1 MMELLSPAG
10 GFDSLVAAVQTG
22 ADAVYM
28 GFGAFNARRSAK
40 NFTDEEFAS
49 AVAYCHLRGV
59 RVFLTLNTLLTDR
72 ELAQAADALK
82 KACAMGVDAILVQDW
97 GLLTLAREIVPDVPL
112 HASTQMSLF
121 TLGGAN
127 EAAALGMERVVL
139 ARELNRDEV
148 REICTGCPAEIE
160 IFVHGA
166 LCMCYSGQCEMS
178 AVVGERSGNRGA
190 CAQPCRLPY
199 GVDGPCR
206 GGHPLSLKDANL
218 SAYLAEMDEI
228 GVDCL
233 KLEGRMKRPEYVA
246 VVTGIYRRLMD
257 EKRRPTAE
265 ESRRLEQA
273 FSRSGFTDGYWLGK
287 KGPQMF
293 GIRPENAPE
302 PKELFT
308 EVREQYENGRE
319 NRRIPVSLAI
329 RVQAGKP
336 VSLAVACQSNNGLM
350 NVWAQGPV
358 PETARSR
365 ALTAEELRER
375 LSKTG
380 GTVFT
385 VEQFRAELD
394 DGLMLPASVINGL
407 RRDALEGLKQRL
419 EQDWFLRRMSPWQ
432 KEELRQGRDPHV
444 RRVLEAA
451 ALPEAPKPPADMGFT
466 CSVLKAEQ
474 VTAALLAEK
483 PAVVYVPI
491 EELERLDAGLDWGG
505 TELCAV
511 LPRVFRT
518 ADETPL
524 RQLLERHPE
533 ASSVSI
539 GNLGHLPIVRGLGR
553 TLRGDCGLNIFNS
566 RALLFWREQG
576 LDSAAV
582 SFELRWQQIRDL
594 KKHLPCEAIVYGRLP
609 LMVTENCV
617 TRCGTGC
624 THGAGSVLTDRT
636 GAQFPVTCIYG
647 CRCEIQNSRTLFL
660 ADKPEMR
667 RCGLT
672 YGRLRFTTE
681 TPEQCAA
688 VLRRYQG
695 CGDWSPDDLTRGLF
709 YRGVE

>member
-10 GFDSLVAAVQTG
+10 GLDSLIAAVQTG

-72 ELAQAADALK
+72 ELEQAAESLR
-82 KACAMGVDAILVQDW
+82 KASDMGVDAILVQDW

-127 EAAALGMERVVL
+127 EAAALGLERVVL
-139 ARELNRDEV
+139 ARELARDEI
-148 REICTGCPAEIE
+148 REICAGCPAQIE
-160 IFVHGA
+160 VFAHGA

-199 GVDGPCR
+199 GVNGPCR

-218 SAYLAEMDEI
+218 SAYLAEMEAM
-228 GVDCL
+228 GVACL

-246 VVTGIYRRLMD
+246 VVTGIYRRLLD
-257 EKRRPTAE
+257 EKRQPTAE

-293 GIRPENAPE
+293 GTRPENAPE
-302 PKELFT
+302 PKELFAKA
-308 EVREQYENGRE
+308 REMYENGRE
-319 NRRIPVSLAI
+319 NRKIPVSLAI

-451 ALPEAPKPPADMGFT
+451 ALPEAPEPPAAMRFT
-466 CSVLKAEQ
+466 CSVQKAEQ

-483 PAVVYVPI
+483 PAAVYVPV
-491 EELERLDAGLDWGG
+491 EELERLGPELDWGE

-511 LPRVFRT
+511 LPRIFRT

-524 RQLLERHPE
+524 RRLLEQHPE
-533 ASSVSI
+533 ASAVAI
-539 GNLGHLPIVRGLGR
+539 GNLGHLPIVRGLNR
-553 TLRGDCGLNIFNS
+553 TLRGDFGLNIFNS
-566 RALLFWREQG
+566 RALLFWQG
-576 LDSAAV
+576 QELASATV
-582 SFELRWQQIRDL
+582 SFELRWQQVRDL
-594 KKHLPCEAIVYGRLP
+594 RKYLPCEAIIYGRLP

-617 TRCGTGC
+617 TRCSVGC

-636 GAQFPVTCIYG
+636 GARFPVLCGYG
-647 CRCEIQNSRTLFL
+647 CRCEIQNSKTLFL

-681 TPEQCAA
+681 TPEQCVQ
-688 VLRRYQG
+688 VLQRYQNG
-695 CGDWSPDDLTRGLF
+695 GSWTPEDLTRGLF

>member
-10 GFDSLVAAVQTG
+10 SFDALIAAVQAG

-28 GFGAFNARRSAK
+28 GFGAFNARRGAK

-49 AVAYCHLRGV
+49 AVSYCHLRGV

-72 ELAQAADALK
+72 ELVQAADALK
-82 KACAMGVDAILVQDW
+82 KASAMGVDAILVQDW
-97 GLLTLAREIVPDVPL
+97 GLLALAREMAPDVPL

-139 ARELNRDEV
+139 ARELSRHEV
-148 REICTGCPAEIE
+148 REICAGCPAEIE
-160 IFVHGA
+160 VFVHGA

-199 GVDGPCR
+199 GVNGPCR
-206 GGHPLSLKDANL
+206 NGHPLSLKDANL
-218 SAYLAEMDEI
+218 SAYLAEMDEM
-228 GVDCL
+228 GVACL

-246 VVTGIYRRLMD
+246 VVTGIYRRLID

-265 ESRRLEQA
+265 ESRQLELA
-273 FSRSGFTDGYWLGK
+273 FSRSGFTDGYWQDR

-293 GIRPENAPE
+293 GTRPENAPE
-302 PKELFT
+302 PKELFAKA
-308 EVREQYENGRE
+308 REMYENGRE
-319 NRRIPVSLAI
+319 NRKIPVNLRLLVRRNEPVRLSGACAVHGGVAI
-329 RVQAGKP
+329 AMGTG
-336 VSLAVACQSNNGLM
+336 A
-350 NVWAQGPV
+350 V
-358 PETARSR
+358 PEEARNR
-365 ALTAEELRER
+365 AVTEEELRQR

-385 VEQFRAELD
+385 ADRVEIELD
-394 DGLMLPASVINGL
+394 EGLMVPASAVNSL
-407 RRDALEGLKQRL
+407 RRELLDELAARRTDLPTRRELPVPPLPDA
-419 EQDWFLRRMSPWQ
+419 P
-432 KEELRQGRDPHV
+432 EEA
-444 RRVLEAA
+444 ESMA
-451 ALPEAPKPPADMGFT
+451 FT
-466 CSVLKAEQ
+466 CSVRKAEQ

-483 PAVVYVPI
+483 PAAVYVPV
-491 EELERLDAGLDWGG
+491 EELDRLDPALDWNGV
-505 TELCAV
+505 ELCAV

-518 ADETPL
+518 ADEALL
-524 RQLLERHPE
+524 RQTLERHPE
-533 ASSVSI
+533 AASAAV
-539 GNLGHLPIVRGLGR
+539 GNLGHLPVVRGLDR
-553 TLRGDCGLNIFNS
+553 TLRGDFGLNIFNS
-566 RALLFWREQG
+566 RALRFWQEQG
-576 LDSAAV
+576 LASATV

-594 KKHLPCEAIVYGRLP
+594 KKYIPCEAIVYGRLP

-617 TRCGTGC
+617 TRCSVGC

-636 GAQFPVTCIYG
+636 GAQFPVTCGYG

-667 RCGLT
+667 QCGLA

-681 TPEQCAA
+681 TPEQCVT
-688 VLRRYQG
+688 VLRRHRQG
-695 CGDWSPDDLTRGLF
+695 GDWTPEDLTRGLF

>member
-10 GFDSLVAAVQTG
+10 GFDSLIAAVQTG

-49 AVAYCHLRGV
+49 AVSYCHLRGV

-72 ELAQAADALK
+72 ELVQAADALK

-121 TLGGAN
+121 TLGSAN

-148 REICTGCPAEIE
+148 REICAGCPAEIE
-160 IFVHGA
+160 IFIHGA

-199 GVDGPCR
+199 GVNGPCR
-206 GGHPLSLKDANL
+206 SGHPLSLKDANL
-218 SAYLAEMDEI
+218 SAYLSEMAEM
-228 GVDCL
+228 GVACL

-246 VVTGIYRRLMD
+246 VITGIYRRLLD

-265 ESRRLEQA
+265 EARQLEQA

-293 GIRPENAPE
+293 GTRPENTPE
-302 PKELFT
+302 PKDLFA
-308 EVREQYENGRE
+308 EARAQYENGRE
-319 NRRIPVSLAI
+319 NRKIPVSLSI

-336 VSLAVACQSNNGLM
+336 VSLAASCVGNNGAVS
-350 NVWAQGPV
+350 VWAQGGE
-358 PETARSR
+358 PEAARNR
-365 ALTAEELRER
+365 ALTETELRER

-380 GTVFT
+380 GTVFEVST
-385 VEQFRAELD
+385 IHVELD
-394 DGLMLPASVINGL
+394 DGLMLPASAINGL
-407 RRDALEGLKQRL
+407 RRELLDELAA
-419 EQDWFLRRMSPWQ
+419 RREDIP
-432 KEELRQGRDPHV
+432 P

-451 ALPEAPKPPADMGFT
+451 ALPDAPEPPKQMRFT

-483 PAVVYVPI
+483 PAIVYVPI
-491 EELERLDAGLDWGG
+491 EEVERLDAGLDWGE

-518 ADETPL
+518 ADEPVL
-524 RQLLERHPE
+524 RQLLAQHPE
-533 ASSVSI
+533 AAAVSI

-553 TLRGDCGLNIFNS
+553 TLRGDFGLNIFNS
-566 RALLFWREQG
+566 RALLFWQEQG
-576 LDSAAV
+576 LSSATA
-582 SFELRWQQIRDL
+582 SFELRWQQVRDL
-594 KKHLPCEAIVYGRLP
+594 NKHLPCEAIVYGRLP
-609 LMVTENCV
+609 LMVMENCV
-617 TRCGTGC
+617 TRCNVGC

-636 GAQFPVTCIYG
+636 GAQFPVTCGYG

-660 ADKPEMR
+660 ADKPEMH

-688 VLRRYQG
+688 VLRRYKDG
-695 CGDWSPDDLTRGLF
+695 GDWTPDDMTRGLF

>member
-10 GFDSLVAAVQTG
+10 SFDALIAAVQAG

-49 AVAYCHLRGV
+49 AVSYCHLRGV

-72 ELAQAADALK
+72 ELVQAEDALK
-82 KACAMGVDAILVQDW
+82 KASAMGVDAILVQDW
-97 GLLTLAREIVPDVPL
+97 GLLALAREMVPDVPL

-139 ARELNRDEV
+139 ARELSRHEV
-148 REICTGCPAEIE
+148 REICAGCPAEIE
-160 IFVHGA
+160 VFVHGA

-199 GVDGPCR
+199 GVNGPCR
-206 GGHPLSLKDANL
+206 NGHPLSLKDANL
-218 SAYLAEMDEI
+218 SAYLAEMDEM
-228 GVDCL
+228 GVACL

-246 VVTGIYRRLMD
+246 VVTGIYRRLID

-265 ESRRLEQA
+265 ESRQLELA
-273 FSRSGFTDGYWLGK
+273 FSRSGFTDGYWQGR

-293 GIRPENAPE
+293 GTRPENAPE
-302 PKELFT
+302 PKDLFAKA
-308 EVREQYENGRE
+308 RERYENGQE
-319 NRRIPVSLAI
+319 NRKIPVNLRLLVRRNEPVRLSGACAVHRGVAI
-329 RVQAGKP
+329 AMGTG
-336 VSLAVACQSNNGLM
+336 A
-350 NVWAQGPV
+350 V
-358 PETARSR
+358 PEEARNR
-365 ALTAEELRER
+365 AVTEEELRQR

-385 VEQFRAELD
+385 ADRVEIELD
-394 DGLMLPASVINGL
+394 EGLMVPASAVNSLRRELLDELAARRTDLPA
-407 RRDALEGLKQRL
+407 RRELPAPPLPDAPEGAESL
-419 EQDWFLRRMSPWQ
+419 
-432 KEELRQGRDPHV
+432 
-444 RRVLEAA
+444 A
-451 ALPEAPKPPADMGFT
+451 FT
-466 CSVLKAEQ
+466 CSVRKAEQ
-474 VTAALLAEK
+474 VTAALLAET
-483 PAVVYVPI
+483 PAAVYVPV
-491 EELERLDAGLDWGG
+491 EELDRLDPALDWNGV
-505 TELCAV
+505 ELCAV

-518 ADETPL
+518 ADEAPL
-524 RQLLERHPE
+524 RQTLERHPE
-533 ASSVSI
+533 AASAAV
-539 GNLGHLPIVRGLGR
+539 GNLGHLPIVRGLDR
-553 TLRGDCGLNIFNS
+553 TLRGDFGLNIFNS
-566 RALLFWREQG
+566 RALRFWQEQG
-576 LDSAAV
+576 LASATV

-594 KKHLPCEAIVYGRLP
+594 KKYIPCEAIVYGRLP

-617 TRCGTGC
+617 TRCSVGC

-636 GAQFPVTCIYG
+636 GAQFPVTCGYG

-660 ADKPEMR
+660 TDKPEMR
-667 RCGLT
+667 QCGLA

-681 TPEQCAA
+681 APDQCVT
-688 VLRRYQG
+688 VLRRHRQG
-695 CGDWSPDDLTRGLF
+695 GDWTPEDLTRGLF

>member
-10 GFDSLVAAVQTG
+10 GFDSLIAAVQTG

-49 AVAYCHLRGV
+49 AVSYCHLRGV

-97 GLLTLAREIVPDVPL
+97 GLLTLAQEIVPDVPL

-148 REICTGCPAEIE
+148 REICAGCPAEIE
-160 IFVHGA
+160 IFIHGA

-218 SAYLAEMDEI
+218 SAYLVEMDKM
-228 GVDCL
+228 GVACL

-246 VVTGIYRRLMD
+246 VITGIYRRLLD

-265 ESRRLEQA
+265 EARQLEQA

-293 GIRPENAPE
+293 GTRPENAPE
-302 PKELFT
+302 PKELFA
-308 EVREQYENGRE
+308 EARAQYENGRE
-319 NRRIPVSLAI
+319 NRKIPVNL
-329 RVQAGKP
+329 RLTVRRGEP
-336 VSLAVACQSNNGLM
+336 VRLGGACAVHGGAAFATSTG
-350 NVWAQGPV
+350 AV
-358 PETARSR
+358 PEEARTR
-365 ALTAEELRER
+365 AVTAEELRQR

-385 VEQFRAELD
+385 ADRIEIELD
-394 DGLMLPASVINGL
+394 EGLMVPASVINGL
-407 RRDALEGLKQRL
+407 RRELLDELAA
-419 EQDWFLRRMSPWQ
+419 RR
-432 KEELRQGRDPHV
+432 EDIPH
-444 RRVLEAA
+444 RRVLAAA
-451 ALPEAPKPPADMGFT
+451 ALPEAPEPPKTMRFT
-466 CSVLKAEQ
+466 CSVLKAQQ

-491 EELERLDAGLDWGG
+491 EELERLDAGLDWGE

-511 LPRVFRT
+511 LPRIFRT
-518 ADETPL
+518 ADEPVL
-524 RQLLERHPE
+524 RQLLARHPE
-533 ASSVSI
+533 ATAVAV

-553 TLRGDCGLNIFNS
+553 TLRGDFGLNIFNS

-576 LDSAAV
+576 LSSATA
-582 SFELRWQQIRDL
+582 SFELRWQQVRDL
-594 KKHLPCEAIVYGRLP
+594 NKHLPCEAIVYGRLP
-609 LMVTENCV
+609 LMVMENCV
-617 TRCGTGC
+617 TRCNVGC

-636 GAQFPVTCIYG
+636 GAQFPVTCGYG
-647 CRCEIQNSRTLFL
+647 CRCEVQNSRTLFL
-660 ADKPEMR
+660 ADKPEMH

-688 VLRRYQG
+688 VLRRYKDG
-695 CGDWSPDDLTRGLF
+695 GDWTPDDMTRGLF

>member
-1 MMELLSPAG
+1 MTELLSPAG
-10 GFDSLVAAVQTG
+10 GFDSLIAAVQTG

-49 AVAYCHLRGV
+49 AVSYCHLRGV

-72 ELAQAADALK
+72 ELVQAADALK

-97 GLLTLAREIVPDVPL
+97 GLLTLAREVVPDVPL

-148 REICTGCPAEIE
+148 REICAGCPAEIE
-160 IFVHGA
+160 IFIHGA

-199 GVDGPCR
+199 GVNGPCR
-206 GGHPLSLKDANL
+206 SGHPLSLKDANL
-218 SAYLAEMDEI
+218 SAYLGEMAEM
-228 GVDCL
+228 GVACL

-246 VVTGIYRRLMD
+246 VITGIYRRLLD

-265 ESRRLEQA
+265 EARQLEQA

-293 GIRPENAPE
+293 GTRPENTPE
-302 PKELFT
+302 PKDLFA
-308 EVREQYENGRE
+308 EARAQYENGRE
-319 NRRIPVSLAI
+319 NRKIPVNL
-329 RVQAGKP
+329 RLTVRRGEPVQLRGACAVKGG
-336 VSLAVACQSNNGLM
+336 VSTAMALGDAPQEARNRAV
-350 NVWAQGPV
+350 
-358 PETARSR
+358 
-365 ALTAEELRER
+365 TAEELRQR

-385 VEQFRAELD
+385 ADRVEIELD
-394 DGLMLPASVINGL
+394 EGLMVPASVINGL
-407 RRDALEGLKQRL
+407 RRELLDELAA
-419 EQDWFLRRMSPWQ
+419 RREDIP
-432 KEELRQGRDPHV
+432 P

-451 ALPEAPKPPADMGFT
+451 ALPEAPEPPKAMRFT
-466 CSVLKAEQ
+466 CSVLKAQQ

-483 PAVVYVPI
+483 PAIVYVPI
-491 EELERLDAGLDWGG
+491 EELERLDAGLDWGE

-518 ADETPL
+518 ADESVL
-524 RQLLERHPE
+524 RQLLAQHPE
-533 ASSVSI
+533 ATAVSI
-539 GNLGHLPIVRGLGR
+539 GNLGHLPMVRGLGR
-553 TLRGDCGLNIFNS
+553 TLRGDFGLNIFNS
-566 RALLFWREQG
+566 RALLFWQEQG
-576 LDSAAV
+576 LSSATA
-582 SFELRWQQIRDL
+582 SFELRWQQVRDL
-594 KKHLPCEAIVYGRLP
+594 NKHLPCEAIIYGRLP
-609 LMVTENCV
+609 LMVMENCV
-617 TRCGTGC
+617 TRCNVGC

-636 GAQFPVTCIYG
+636 GAQFPVTCGYG

-660 ADKPEMR
+660 ADKPEMH

-688 VLRRYQG
+688 VLRRYKDG
-695 CGDWSPDDLTRGLF
+695 GDWTPDDMTRGLF

>member
-10 GFDSLVAAVQTG
+10 GFDSLIAAVQTG

-49 AVAYCHLRGV
+49 AVSYCHLRGV
-59 RVFLTLNTLLTDR
+59 RVFLTL
-72 ELAQAADALK
+72 
-82 KACAMGVDAILVQDW
+82 
-97 GLLTLAREIVPDVPL
+97 AREVVPDVPL

-148 REICTGCPAEIE
+148 REICAGCPAEIE
-160 IFVHGA
+160 IFIHGA

-218 SAYLAEMDEI
+218 SAYLGEMAEM
-228 GVDCL
+228 GVACL

-246 VVTGIYRRLMD
+246 VITGIYRRLLD

-265 ESRRLEQA
+265 EARQLEQA

-293 GIRPENAPE
+293 GTRPENTPE
-302 PKELFT
+302 PKDLFA
-308 EVREQYENGRE
+308 EARAQYENGRE
-319 NRRIPVSLAI
+319 NRKIPVSLAI

-336 VSLAVACQSNNGLM
+336 VSLAVACQSNNGLL

-365 ALTAEELRER
+365 ALTAEELRQR

-380 GTVFT
+380 GTVFEVST
-385 VEQFRAELD
+385 IHVELD
-394 DGLMLPASVINGL
+394 DGLMLPASAINGL
-407 RRDALEGLKQRL
+407 RRDVLEGLKQRL

-451 ALPEAPKPPADMGFT
+451 ALPEAPEPPKAMRFT

-483 PAVVYVPI
+483 PAIVYVPI
-491 EELERLDAGLDWGG
+491 EELERLDAGLDWGE

-518 ADETPL
+518 ADEPVL
-524 RQLLERHPE
+524 RQLLAQHPE
-533 ASSVSI
+533 AAVAV

-553 TLRGDCGLNIFNS
+553 TLRGDFGLNIFNS

-576 LDSAAV
+576 LSSATA
-582 SFELRWQQIRDL
+582 SFELRWQQVRDL
-594 KKHLPCEAIVYGRLP
+594 NKHLPCEAIVYGRLP
-609 LMVTENCV
+609 LMVMENCV
-617 TRCGTGC
+617 TRCNVGC

-636 GAQFPVTCIYG
+636 GAQFPVTCGYG

-660 ADKPEMR
+660 ADKPEMH

-681 TPEQCAA
+681 TPEQCVR
-688 VLRRYQG
+688 VLRRYRDG
-695 CGDWSPDDLTRGLF
+695 GDWTPEDLTRGLF

>member
-10 GFDSLVAAVQTG
+10 GFDSLIAAVQTG

-49 AVAYCHLRGV
+49 AVSYCHLRGV

-72 ELAQAADALK
+72 ELVQAADALK

-148 REICTGCPAEIE
+148 REICAGCPAEIE
-160 IFVHGA
+160 IFIHGA

-218 SAYLAEMDEI
+218 SAYLGEMAEM
-228 GVDCL
+228 GVACL

-246 VVTGIYRRLMD
+246 VITGIYRRLLD

-265 ESRRLEQA
+265 EARQLEQA

-287 KGPQMF
+287 KGTQMF
-293 GIRPENAPE
+293 GTRPENAPE
-302 PKELFT
+302 PKELFA
-308 EVREQYENGRE
+308 EARAQYENGRE
-319 NRRIPVSLAI
+319 NRRIPVNL
-329 RVQAGKP
+329 RLTVRRGEP
-336 VSLAVACQSNNGLM
+336 VRLGGACAVHGGAAFAMGTG
-350 NVWAQGPV
+350 AV
-358 PETARSR
+358 PEEARNR
-365 ALTAEELRER
+365 AVTAEELRQR

-385 VEQFRAELD
+385 ADRVEIELD
-394 DGLMLPASVINGL
+394 EGLMVPASVINGL
-407 RRDALEGLKQRL
+407 RRELLDELAA
-419 EQDWFLRRMSPWQ
+419 RR
-432 KEELRQGRDPHV
+432 EDIPH

-451 ALPEAPKPPADMGFT
+451 ALPEAPEPPKTMRFT
-466 CSVLKAEQ
+466 CSVLKAQQ

-483 PAVVYVPI
+483 PAIVYVPI
-491 EELERLDAGLDWGG
+491 EELERLDAGLDWGE

-511 LPRVFRT
+511 LPRIFRT
-518 ADETPL
+518 ADEPVL

-533 ASSVSI
+533 ATAVAV
-539 GNLGHLPIVRGLGR
+539 GNLGHLPVVRGLGR
-553 TLRGDCGLNIFNS
+553 TLRGDFGLNIFNS

-576 LDSAAV
+576 LSSATA
-582 SFELRWQQIRDL
+582 SFELRWQQVRDL
-594 KKHLPCEAIVYGRLP
+594 NKHLPCEAIVYGRLP

-617 TRCGTGC
+617 TRCNVGC

-636 GAQFPVTCIYG
+636 GAQFPVTCGYG

-660 ADKPEMR
+660 ADKPEMH

-688 VLRRYQG
+688 VLRRYKDG
-695 CGDWSPDDLTRGLF
+695 GDWTADDMTRGLF

>member
-10 GFDSLVAAVQTG
+10 SFDALIAAVQAG

-49 AVAYCHLRGV
+49 AVSYCHLRGV

-72 ELAQAADALK
+72 ELVQAADALK
-82 KACAMGVDAILVQDW
+82 KASAMGVDAILVQDW
-97 GLLTLAREIVPDVPL
+97 GLLALAREMAPDVPL

-139 ARELNRDEV
+139 ARELSRHEV
-148 REICTGCPAEIE
+148 REICAGCPAEIE
-160 IFVHGA
+160 VFVHGA

-199 GVDGPCR
+199 GVNGPCR
-206 GGHPLSLKDANL
+206 NGHPLSLKDANL
-218 SAYLAEMDEI
+218 SAYLAEMDEM
-228 GVDCL
+228 GVACL

-246 VVTGIYRRLMD
+246 VVTGIYRRLID

-265 ESRRLEQA
+265 ETRQLELA
-273 FSRSGFTDGYWLGK
+273 FSRSGFTDGYWQGR

-293 GIRPENAPE
+293 GTRPENAPE
-302 PKELFT
+302 PKELFAKA
-308 EVREQYENGRE
+308 REMYENGRE
-319 NRRIPVSLAI
+319 NRKIPVNLRLLVRRNEPVRLSGACAVHRGVAI
-329 RVQAGKP
+329 AMGTG
-336 VSLAVACQSNNGLM
+336 A
-350 NVWAQGPV
+350 V
-358 PETARSR
+358 PEEARNR
-365 ALTAEELRER
+365 AVTEEELRQR

-385 VEQFRAELD
+385 ADRVEIELD
-394 DGLMLPASVINGL
+394 EGLMVPASAVNSL
-407 RRDALEGLKQRL
+407 RRELLDELAARRTDLPTRRELPVPPLPDAPEGA
-419 EQDWFLRRMSPWQ
+419 ESM
-432 KEELRQGRDPHV
+432 
-444 RRVLEAA
+444 A
-451 ALPEAPKPPADMGFT
+451 FT
-466 CSVLKAEQ
+466 CSVRKAEQ
-474 VTAALLAEK
+474 VTAALLAER
-483 PAVVYVPI
+483 PAAVYVPV
-491 EELERLDAGLDWGG
+491 EELDRLDPALDWNGV
-505 TELCAV
+505 ELCAV

-518 ADETPL
+518 ADEAPL
-524 RQLLERHPE
+524 RQTLERHPE
-533 ASSVSI
+533 AASAAV
-539 GNLGHLPIVRGLGR
+539 GNLGHLPIVRGLDR
-553 TLRGDCGLNIFNS
+553 TLRGDFGLNIFNS
-566 RALLFWREQG
+566 RALRFWQEQG
-576 LDSAAV
+576 LASATV

-594 KKHLPCEAIVYGRLP
+594 KKYIPCEAIVYGRLP

-617 TRCGTGC
+617 TRCSVGC

-636 GAQFPVTCIYG
+636 GAQFPVTCGYG

-667 RCGLT
+667 QCGLA

-681 TPEQCAA
+681 TPEQCVT
-688 VLRRYQG
+688 VLRRHRQG
-695 CGDWSPDDLTRGLF
+695 GDWAPEDLTRGLF